1 MNDKPAT
8 TEQKLRY
15 KKYRVRAFVMI
26 VLAVLAAMFCF
37 NQKQGDEIGSLE
49 SHLAALGD
57 SLAMADSS
65 LSEARGLATSQQR
78 VIEELEDTLYQT
90 RQVVVEQV
98 DSIKGLNETLAR
110 TLREAEDTVTKLVEV
125 ITELPKVVYPERRPF
140 RVAVDDPRF
149 EGEITVEAGGDPEAP
164 EYEPDVD
171 LQNLALKPVSLIPEV
186 KCLSINQPT
195 VDLNSPDWMPLAVEQ
210 GMVTPDVCQP
220 PHVGHVWYK
229 PQVSDGVLIGT
240 AATVAA
246 FVTFW
251 WWEAR

>member
-1 MNDKPAT
+1 MSND
-8 TEQKLRY
+8 ESRY
-15 KKYRVRAFVMI
+15 KKYRLRAFVMI
-26 VLAVLAAMFCF
+26 VLAVLAVMFCF
-37 NQKQGDEIGSLE
+37 QQRQAGDLE

-57 SLAMADSS
+57 TLATTVTERD
-65 LSEARGLATSQQR
+65 EARGLATSQQQI
-78 VIEELEDTLYQT
+78 IEELEDTLYQT

-98 DSIKGLNETLAR
+98 DSIKGLNETLAT

-125 ITELPKVVYPERRPF
+125 IRELPKVVYPERRPF

-149 EGEITVEAGGDPEAP
+149 EGEVLVEAGGDPELP
-164 EYEPDVD
+164 EYEPDVS
-171 LQNLALKPVSLIPEV
+171 LENLALKPVSLVPEV
-186 KCLSINQPT
+186 KCLAINQPT

-229 PQVSDGVLIGT
+229 PQVSDLAFIGT

-246 FVTFW
+246 WVTFW
-251 WWEAR
+251 WWEVR